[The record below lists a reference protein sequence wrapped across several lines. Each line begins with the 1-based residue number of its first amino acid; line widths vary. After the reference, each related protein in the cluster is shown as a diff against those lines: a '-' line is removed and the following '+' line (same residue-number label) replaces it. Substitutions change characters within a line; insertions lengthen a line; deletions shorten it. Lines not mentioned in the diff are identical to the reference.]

1 MALAVLGSRNELYPT
16 DPMAYM
22 RNPLAEFPNPNP
34 RLAFPP
40 PSAAAA
46 VSEDSSS
53 FARRPPG
60 LAAPDYVVYN
70 LASYS
75 KAERRELRRR
85 LVSELE
91 RVQGLVAR
99 IESAGGDATPRC
111 GRPPAPAVISLDS
124 PDARNPAKP
133 KVKKGLLPPPPASG
147 KKGKPATAEMKRCVQ
162 ILGRLRRHKDCWI
175 FLEPVDT
182 EKWAL
187 HDYHQIIRRPM
198 DLGTVKNNL
207 DAGAYASPDD
217 FATDVRLTFTNALTY
232 NPQGHDVYKWAA
244 YLLGWF
250 DQMFRTQFP
259 ASTAAAASPALPA
272 AVARSKLPKPKAK
285 DAYKRD
291 MSYEEKQKLGDE
303 LTSLPQDKMDQVLL
317 IVERRNK
324 ESASEQF
331 GDEVE
336 LDMEKLDVETL
347 WELDR
352 FVGNCKKSLSKLKR
366 QTMTAATA
374 APGGIPAAA
383 DAVPLPVIVSV
394 RLAFFPVGLVHLCV
408 CVIEP

>member
-1 MALAVLGSRNELYPT
+1 
-16 DPMAYM
+16 MAYM

-40 PSAAAA
+40 PSTAAA

-53 FARRPPG
+53 FARRPPA
-60 LAAPDYVVYN
+60 LATSEYVVYN

-99 IESAGGDATPRC
+99 IESAGGDATPRS
-111 GRPPAPAVISLDS
+111 GRPPPPAVISLDS
-124 PDARNPAKP
+124 PDARNPANP
-133 KVKKGLLPPPPASG
+133 KARKGLLPPPASG
-147 KKGKPATAEMKRCVQ
+147 KKGKAAPATAEMKRCVQ

-175 FLEPVDT
+175 FLEPVDV

-187 HDYHQIIRRPM
+187 HDYHQIIGRPM
-198 DLGTVKNNL
+198 DLGTVKKNL

-217 FATDVRLTFTNALTY
+217 FAADVRLTFTNALTY

-250 DQMFRTQFP
+250 DQMWKIQFP
-259 ASTAAAASPALPA
+259 TSAAAAAADPVLPA
-272 AVARSKLPKPKAK
+272 AVAKSKLPKPKAK

-303 LTSLPQDKMDQVLL
+303 LMGLPQDKMDQVLL

-324 ESASEQF
+324 SSASEKF

-336 LDMEKLDVETL
+336 LDIEKLDVETL

-366 QTMTAATA
+366 QTMSTATAPGDIPTAAA
-374 APGGIPAAA
+374 VVPPPG
-383 DAVPLPVIVSV
+383 IVSGRIV
-394 RLAFFPVGLVHLCV
+394 FVFPMDWFICV
-408 CVIEP
+408 YVCN